1 MSNDIDRQREH
12 FNSISEKYWS
22 ARRHEN
28 HLLLKD
34 LIWRHFFS
42 DKAGLLRPGTALLE
56 PMCGMAEGLQIV
68 RKFVQEDVVYLG
80 FDYSEN
86 MVEHARSLH
95 PGQRIE
101 WQDATQFDAEGQ
113 TFDFIILIGGLHH
126 VFDRSA
132 DVVARLCAALK
143 PGGHFLTFEPTQNTW
158 LTRKVRQRIYEKNA
172 LFDNETEQGFDLPAL
187 DAMFTQQQMMRVD
200 QVYPGLLAYVLYY
213 NPDAFPLLN
222 RGGPRAVR
230 SAFAI
235 DRLFWRG
242 WLGRTLSFAT
252 ITLWRK
258 P

>member
-1 MSNDIDRQREH
+1 M
-12 FNSISEKYWS
+12 
-22 ARRHEN
+22 
-28 HLLLKD
+28 
-34 LIWRHFFS
+34 
-42 DKAGLLRPGTALLE
+42 LRPGTALLE

-143 PGGHFLTFEPTQNTW
+143 PGG
-158 LTRKVRQRIYEKNA
+158 IS
-172 LFDNETEQGFDLPAL
+172 LPSSL
-187 DAMFTQQQMMRVD
+187 R
-200 QVYPGLLAYVLYY
+200 
-213 NPDAFPLLN
+213 
-222 RGGPRAVR
+222 
-230 SAFAI
+230 
-235 DRLFWRG
+235 
-242 WLGRTLSFAT
+242 RTLGSRVKCASASTRRMRCSTTRPNRVSIF
-252 ITLWRK
+252 LRWMRCL
-258 P
+258 PNSR

>member
-1 MSNDIDRQREH
+1 M
-12 FNSISEKYWS
+12 
-22 ARRHEN
+22 
-28 HLLLKD
+28 
-34 LIWRHFFS
+34 
-42 DKAGLLRPGTALLE
+42 
-56 PMCGMAEGLQIV
+56 
-68 RKFVQEDVVYLG
+68 
-80 FDYSEN
+80 
-86 MVEHARSLH
+86 
-95 PGQRIE
+95 
-101 WQDATQFDAEGQ
+101 
-113 TFDFIILIGGLHH
+113 
-126 VFDRSA
+126 
-132 DVVARLCAALK
+132 
-143 PGGHFLTFEPTQNTW
+143 
-158 LTRKVRQRIYEKNA
+158 RQRIYEKNA